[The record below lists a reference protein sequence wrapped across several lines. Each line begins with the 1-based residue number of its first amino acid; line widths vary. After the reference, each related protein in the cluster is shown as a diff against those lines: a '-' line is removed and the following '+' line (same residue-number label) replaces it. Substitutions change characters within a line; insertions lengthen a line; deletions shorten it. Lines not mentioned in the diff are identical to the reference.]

1 MSIDPQLLACV
12 RSEYV
17 CLCQDIRHIELG
29 EWRGVPP
36 PEAYNTTMYLMAG
49 LLVIGYLANMLVKP
63 LRVEKFP
70 RTQE

>member
-36 PEAYNTTMYLMAG
+36 PEVQ
-49 LLVIGYLANMLVKP
+49 LLKARLRRLAMLVVLNDWAAPKP
-63 LRVEKFP
+63 S
-70 RTQE
+70 